1 MIKRKQRIRVT
12 GWSVGALATAAVLGL
27 YGAGWLDGIEFKT
40 LDWRFRWTNNTPA
53 DSRIVCIDIDDGSLE
68 KVGRWPWPRDVQ
80 AGVLGVLAEL
90 GPKAIL
96 YDVTLSDPEPVRT
109 IVPQQADFVGRPER
123 LVGQDVSVALPD
135 LELQS
140 ALREAGCVYL
150 AFDYGGGASAKAAA
164 AAPAIGDRALRE
176 RVQRW
181 LSTQPPA
188 EDPPT
193 LFAGALRA
201 FPEDNP
207 EALALALRQLL
218 SMKATLDTALAR
230 GRWPEL
236 AAIHDLAP
244 TYFPLAQAARRCG
257 FVVFDPERDGVMRQM
272 PLVVRYQDYALP
284 QLAFAVAVDQ
294 LQLAAPDQ
302 WRWRQTWGWHE
313 LSIPGLPPMQTD
325 DTGRVLVPW
334 LPQRDWAAQFGQ
346 HIPADALWQVWDRRQ
361 KLQQNDELLAATLA
375 PLTAAGPLAEFA
387 QYVDDL
393 RQVARLQGELRLA
406 RYQERGREVL
416 RLRGALAEYAKV
428 RAEDE
433 PKLRANVAA
442 LLAPGASSAS
452 AAAPVDNTQEALH
465 TVARALAANDGFHAE
480 IDATLKRLQPRV
492 RGSLCLVGYTA
503 TALADM
509 TPIPTHPRAPGVIA
523 HANLLNGLLLGKT
536 VSWLPGWLNG
546 LIVALAGLLAT
557 RVAMSRGARLSALLI
572 MLLAATCITVACF
585 AFYSA
590 LYWVALVPPLAAIG
604 VSTFAVVLYRYAF
617 LERESR
623 QIAHA
628 LGQYTSAT
636 LARQMAEDAEL
647 CKRAEMREVTAVF
660 TDLAGFTSISERI
673 GAQRT
678 QHVLNVA
685 LGRFSDVMFQHE
697 AMVNKFIGDGIFAFW
712 NPVIYPQPDHA
723 LRACETAVDLMV
735 ALRELM
741 AEQSG
746 GVGDEVFAELVL
758 RIGVATGNAI
768 VGPCGSEKKY
778 DYTCIGDSVNVA
790 SRLESANKFYG
801 TRILIS
807 GATYAGVS
815 ERFVVRPLG
824 GVQVKGKTQAVPIY
838 ELLGRAGAV
847 AGADCAYAA
856 RFGAAV
862 ARFRERAWSE
872 ALTAFR
878 ACLTQRPDDLAAV
891 HYVEAA
897 ERFLRTPP
905 PDDWNSALELSE
917 K

>member
-1 MIKRKQRIRVT
+1 MIKRKQRISVT
-12 GWSVGALATAAVLGL
+12 GWAVGALATAAVLVL
-27 YGAGWLDGIEFKT
+27 YSAGWLDWLELKT
-40 LDWRFRWTNNTPA
+40 LDWRFRRANNTPA

-80 AGVLGVLAEL
+80 AGVLGVLGEL
-90 GPKAIL
+90 GPKAVL

-109 IVPQQADFVGRPER
+109 IVPQQADFAGDPVR
-123 LVGQDVSVALPD
+123 LATQDLSVALPD
-135 LELQS
+135 LELRS
-140 ALREAGCVYL
+140 ALHEAGCVYL
-150 AFDYGGGASAKAAA
+150 AFDYGGGAQVKVATAALT
-164 AAPAIGDRALRE
+164 GDRVLRE

-181 LSTQPPA
+181 LSTHVGHADPPA
-188 EDPPT
+188 
-193 LFAGALRA
+193 LFAGALRE

-218 SMKATLDTALAR
+218 SMSATLDTALAR

-236 AAIHDLAP
+236 TAIHDLAP

-257 FVVFDPERDGVMRQM
+257 FVVFDPDRDGVTRRM
-272 PLVVRYQDYALP
+272 PLVVRYQDSALP

-294 LQLAAPDQ
+294 LQLGAPAQ
-302 WRWRQTWGWHE
+302 WEWRRRWGRRE

-325 DTGRVLVPW
+325 ELGRVLVPW
-334 LPQRDWAAQFGQ
+334 LPQMEWAAQFGQ
-346 HIPADALWQVWDRRQ
+346 HIPADALWEVWDRRQ

-375 PLTAAGPLAEFA
+375 PLVAGGALADYA
-387 QYVDDL
+387 PYVDDL

-406 RYQERGREVL
+406 RYQENAREVQ
-416 RLRGALAEYAKV
+416 RIRGALGEYAKV
-428 RAEDE
+428 RAEEE
-433 PKLRANVAA
+433 PQLRAAVT
-442 LLAPGASSAS
+442 LLAAQAVTSAP
-452 AAAPVDNTQEALH
+452 AGETLEALR
-465 TVARALAANDGFHAE
+465 TAARALEANDGFRAE

-546 LIVALAGLLAT
+546 LIAALLGLLAT
-557 RVAMSRGARLSALLI
+557 RVAMSRGARLSALVI
-572 MLLAATCITVACF
+572 ALLTATCVTVACF

-604 VSTFAVVLYRYAF
+604 ASTFAVVLYRYAF
-617 LERESR
+617 IERESR

-636 LARQMAEDAEL
+636 LARQMAEDADL
-647 CKRAEMREVTAVF
+647 CKRAEMREVTTVF

-723 LRACETAVDLMV
+723 LRACETAVDLLV
-735 ALRELM
+735 ALRELI
-741 AEQSG
+741 AEQAS

-758 RIGVATGNAI
+758 RIGVATGNAV

-801 TRILIS
+801 THVLIS
-807 GATYAGVS
+807 GATYAAVG
-815 ERFVVRPLG
+815 ERFVVRALG
-824 GVQVKGKTQAVPIY
+824 GVRVKGKTQAVPIY

-847 AGADCAYAA
+847 AEAECAYAA
-856 RFGAAV
+856 QFGAAV
-862 ARFRERAWSE
+862 ARFQERAWSE
-872 ALTAFR
+872 ALAGFR
-878 ACLTQRPDDLAAV
+878 ACVAQRAADLAAV
-891 HYVEAA
+891 HYAEAA
-897 ERFLRTPP
+897 EVFLRTPP
-905 PDDWNSALELSE
+905 GADWNGALELSE